1 MKIEGVRTSFVIYR
15 AKWNMILDF
24 VVTNKFADANFS
36 RPRLAVFAFASQNKN
51 IAVPSTNTKKFQAV
65 GIF

>member
-24 VVTNKFADANFS
+24 VVTNKFADANLFVTPA
-36 RPRLAVFAFASQNKN
+36 RGFCLCFAKQKHRCAQH
-51 IAVPSTNTKKFQAV
+51 QY
-65 GIF
+65 